1 MNRLMPSLV
10 FLTILVS
17 TTCAQ
22 DDDARKAYLA
32 RRAAEKEAA
41 EKAVKELGARNYG
54 TLTADEF
61 IRLAYAYNELG
72 NNQLALDAICR
83 VSDEVLAEKKQL
95 DMKATC
101 FHNASSG
108 NDQSSRLRELAF
120 IDRCLDKKYGNQGVW
135 LWRKAS
141 LVCQSSV
148 DTRVLAGSV
157 VGDNPGRIIDREQYE
172 YSFELLQRAFS
183 VEPQLLT
190 LSGIGPE
197 FTRSQDFP
205 LLSSEARFQELMTK

>member
-1 MNRLMPSLV
+1 MNRWMPPLV

-17 TTCAQ
+17 TALAEV
-22 DDDARKAYLA
+22 DDARKANLA

-41 EKAVKELGARNYG
+41 EKAVKELSARNYG
-54 TLTADEF
+54 TLSADEF
-61 IRLAYAYNELG
+61 IRLAYAYNELS

-108 NDQSSRLRELAF
+108 DDKSNRLRELAF

-135 LWRKAS
+135 LWRKAR

-148 DTRVLAGSV
+148 DTRLLVGSV
-157 VGDNPGRIIDREQYE
+157 VGENHVRIIDREQYE

-183 VEPQLLT
+183 VEPKLLT
-190 LSGIGPE
+190 LSGIGPD
-197 FTRSQDFP
+197 FTRNQDFP
-205 LLSSEARFQELMTK
+205 LLSDEARFKELMKE